1 MTNKKIKNENTVL
14 DYLSNDFQNAMD
26 QVLSQFNAVLRAW
39 IFGSYARGTQNEKS
53 DLDVMV
59 ELDNRYKWSMFD
71 LIQLSFDLS
80 QKVKIKVDIVELGHV
95 KEFAQAAV
103 ESEKIEIYVK
113 KK

>member
-1 MTNKKIKNENTVL
+1 MPNKKIKNEKIVL

-26 QVLSQFNAVLRAW
+26 QVLSQYNAVLRAW

-59 ELDNRYKWSMFD
+59 ELDNRHKWSMFD
-71 LIQLSFDLS
+71 LIQLSYELS
-80 QKVKIKVDIVELGHV
+80 QELRVKVDLVELGHV
-95 KEFAQAAV
+95 KEFARAAV

>member
-1 MTNKKIKNENTVL
+1 MMNKKVKNESTVL
-14 DYLSNDFQNAMD
+14 DYFSNDFQNAMD
-26 QVLSQFNAVLRAW
+26 QVLSQYHAVLRAW